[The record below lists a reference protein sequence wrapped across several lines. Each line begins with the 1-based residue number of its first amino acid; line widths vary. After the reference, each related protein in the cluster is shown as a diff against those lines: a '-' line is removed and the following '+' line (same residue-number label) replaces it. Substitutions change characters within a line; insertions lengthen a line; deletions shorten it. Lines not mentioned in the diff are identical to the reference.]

1 MQHPFFGEKCMKLAL
16 YSAMAVMAFVG
27 VIAWGFVGIAKYGS
41 CEANTIVWSSDRG
54 FDDCAFELK

>member
-1 MQHPFFGEKCMKLAL
+1 MKLAL